1 MQSFFTWVMLLFGVS
16 LCSAQ
21 YTVGGTVQD
30 DHNRAAIFGAE
41 VSLGKHRTVTQK
53 DGKFSF
59 ENVKPGTYQ
68 LTVKAP
74 DAEVYTETIVVDR
87 NLHLSVSVEEKSH
100 IIEAVNLHGTM
111 KKSGSIVIKT
121 LDKQELERNR
131 TENLGNVLSN
141 VSGVSAL
148 KTGNNISKPIIH
160 GLYGSRVSILTD
172 GVKMAEQ
179 EWGVEHA
186 PNVDVSN
193 FDHIDVVKGASAL
206 RYGSDAVGG
215 VVMMEPS
222 VLPKKDTLM
231 GRLSLSGISNGR
243 GANFNANIIKSWK
256 SGWAVKT
263 NGSFEKL
270 GDLQAPH
277 YGLMNTGLQNS
288 SFSFGIQNQNY
299 DRGISADY
307 YLTNQ
312 SIGILRSSHISSS
325 EDLYEAL
332 TSQQP
337 IFTRKFSYLVDN
349 PKQEIEHHIVKLAG
363 YKRFGDF
370 GKLSATYSFQFNHRQ
385 EFDIRRDEKLSQI
398 PELDMEL
405 ITSQL
410 NINHQLEREKWSL
423 ESGID
428 GTYQNNWSNPKTE
441 ARRLIPNYDK
451 YSGGIYSIFKYKIN
465 ADFNAE
471 AGARFDY
478 NYYDVQKWYNLNA
491 WEELYADK
499 YPQFVVRTNMNRILT
514 NPKLRY
520 SNFSGNV
527 GFEYHPSGLFNLK
540 LNYAR
545 VTRTPNIAEL
555 FADGLHHSAAILEH
569 GDMTIKNETGNQLN
583 LIADTKFNV
592 LNGLTLSVNPYFF
605 YTKNFINQVPSGY
618 QNTQWGN
625 FVVWQYQQINAKM
638 YGVDADLSL
647 KITPELTFTSRGSCV
662 YGQDLTHDVPL
673 ILMPPANF
681 YNGVEFSK
689 PAWNHF
695 FVNIIN
701 QTVLKQK
708 RFPVYNVNILL
719 YDAAGVP
726 YEKEVDISTPP
737 AGYSL
742 WNAQAGVDIFRNLSA
757 SLSVK
762 NIFNTAYRDYLNRLR
777 YFSDDAGRNFIF
789 TLNYKF

>member
-21 YTVGGTVQD
+21 FTVSGTVED
-30 DHNRAAIFGAE
+30 GHNKAKIFGAE
-41 VSLGKHRTVTQK
+41 VSLGQHKAVTQK
-53 DGKFSF
+53 DGRFSF
-59 ENVKPGTYQ
+59 SNVKPDTYR
-68 LTVKAP
+68 LVVNAP
-74 DAEVYTETIVVDR
+74 DADAYTETVVVDR
-87 NLHLSVSVEEKSH
+87 NLHLTVSVEEKSH
-100 IIEAVNLHGTM
+100 IIDAVNLHGTM
-111 KKSGSIVIKT
+111 KKSGSIVVKT
-121 LDKQELERNR
+121 LDKHELERNR
-131 TENLGNVLSN
+131 TDNLGNVLTN
-141 VSGVSAL
+141 MSGVNAL

-222 VLPKKDTLM
+222 ILPKKDTLM
-231 GRLSLSGISNGR
+231 GRISLSGISNGR
-243 GANFNANIIKSWK
+243 GVNFNTNIVKSWK
-256 SGWAVKT
+256 NGWAVKT

-270 GDLQAPH
+270 GDLRAPD

-312 SIGILRSSHISSS
+312 TIGILRSSHISSS

-332 TSQQP
+332 SSQQP
-337 IFTRKFSYLVDN
+337 IYTRPFSYLVEN
-349 PKQEIEHHIVKLAG
+349 PKQDIEHHIVKLAG

-385 EFDIRRDEKLSQI
+385 EFDIRRDEALSQI

-405 ITSQL
+405 ITNQL
-410 NINHQLEREKWSL
+410 NINHQIEREKWSL

-428 GTYQNNWSNPKTE
+428 GVYQNNWSNPKTE

-451 YSGGIYSIFKYKIN
+451 YSGGVYSIFKYKISPE
-465 ADFNAE
+465 FKAE
-471 AGARFDY
+471 GGARFDY
-478 NYYDVQKWYNLNA
+478 NYYDVQKWFNLND
-491 WEELYADK
+491 WENRYAEK
-499 YPQFVVRTNMNRILT
+499 YPEFVVRTNMNRILT
-514 NPKLRY
+514 NPKLGY
-520 SNFSGNV
+520 ANFSGNL
-527 GFEYHPSGLFNLK
+527 GLEYHPSGLFNLK
-540 LNYAR
+540 VNYAR

-569 GDMTIKNETGNQLN
+569 GDMNIKNETGNQFN
-583 LIADTKFNV
+583 LIADGKLNV
-592 LNGLTLSVNPYFF
+592 LEGLNISVNPYFF

-625 FVVWQYQQINAKM
+625 FVVWQYQQIDAKM
-638 YGVDADLSL
+638 YGIDADLNL
-647 KITPELTFTSRGSCV
+647 KITPELSFISRGSYV
-662 YGQDLTHDVPL
+662 YGQDLTNDVPL

-681 YNGVEFSK
+681 YNGLEFSK
-689 PAWNHF
+689 PEWNNF
-695 FVNIIN
+695 FANVNN
-701 QTVLKQK
+701 QTVLQQK

-719 YDAAGVP
+719 YDTNGDP
-726 YEKEVDISTPP
+726 YYKDVDISTPP
-737 AGYSL
+737 KGYSL
-742 WNAQAGVDIFRNLSA
+742 WNAQIGADVFKNFSV
-757 SLSVK
+757 SLAAK

-777 YFSDDAGRNFIF
+777 YFSDDAGRNFIL
-789 TLNYKF
+789 TLDYKF